1 MRRVLLVED
10 DVLVSQLLEEV
21 LRTVGCH
28 VECCTNVADGRTKLE
43 NEAFD
48 LLVCDVLL
56 PGGHGTELAALA
68 QSRGVKCLLVTG
80 APNQMP
86 ALERAH
92 HPHLI
97 KPFRPAEFVRQIT
110 ALLGD
115 TS

>member
-1 MRRVLLVED
+1 MKRVLLVED

-21 LRTVGCH
+21 LHTVGCH
-28 VECCTNVADGRTKLE
+28 VDCCTNFADGRTKLE
-43 NEAFD
+43 NETFD

-86 ALERAH
+86 ALERVQ
-92 HPHLI
+92 HPRLI

-110 ALLGD
+110 AMLGD
-115 TS
+115 AS